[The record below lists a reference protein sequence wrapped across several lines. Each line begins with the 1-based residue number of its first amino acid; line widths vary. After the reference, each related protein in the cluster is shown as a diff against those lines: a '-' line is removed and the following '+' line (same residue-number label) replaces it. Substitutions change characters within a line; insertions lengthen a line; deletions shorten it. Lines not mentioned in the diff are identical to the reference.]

1 MYANLK
7 SISDL
12 FRSTLPAITA
22 TVLLSGPVV
31 AQHYDFD
38 TRYRPNNSMTPWH
51 SQQAFPSG
59 FHQLETPTIAA
70 QPIVEAVPSQP
81 IIQPM
86 MIETQH
92 DQALPTPIAGEVLAF
107 PTHAA
112 VPAVET
118 PLLETPMMGTPM
130 IETPTI
136 ETPMIETP
144 MVGAPMTE
152 TPIAGAESELPTQW
166 NQEIPEGYDPAYP
179 IEYPGSNFQG
189 YYPVE
194 GGIVAPPTGEIVGET
209 SPSQPVSDSFAD
221 TGMSSSD
228 SEAPMIPSVVVADSE
243 TGIVMPEP
251 GMINESP
258 DMTNSEETMPQ
269 SDELS
274 ANNLAVTAADRNGD
288 AESEA
293 DLIRKLKQR
302 LQAADLRA
310 REAEEKAMAI
320 ARQASEDQRQLDQL
334 KAQTAESNSSAAKAK
349 SQENTLQKKIDQLKT
364 ELDSSNEAV
373 KRMRALVT
381 KNQKKM
387 KQLREKLNQSNA
399 SKKQLEAQN
408 AEATPQLDLSPNEA
422 AGGIEANNVT
432 EQNAAK
438 DNPNKTKSNKTKSN
452 KSAKESNL
460 TKKISNL
467 ETARDKQLASA
478 AARIKSDFQAKIDAK
493 LDSGKTADHPEV
505 KALKD
510 SLQQRLKESDKNIR
524 RRYQRQINKLLKEAA
539 ARSRS

>member
-70 QPIVEAVPSQP
+70 QPIVEAAPSQP

-92 DQALPTPIAGEVLAF
+92 DQSLPTPIAGEVLAF

-144 MVGAPMTE
+144 MVGA
-152 TPIAGAESELPTQW
+152 ESELPTQW

-194 GGIVAPPTGEIVGET
+194 GGVVAPPTGEIVGET
-209 SPSQPVSDSFAD
+209 SPSQAVSDSFAD

-258 DMTNSEETMPQ
+258 DMTNSEETIPQ

-274 ANNLAVTAADRNGD
+274 AENLAVTAADRNGD
-288 AESEA
+288 AEFEA

-320 ARQASEDQRQLDQL
+320 ARQASEDQKQLDQL
-334 KAQTAESNSSAAKAK
+334 KAQTAESNSSAAKAIF
-349 SQENTLQKKIDQLKT
+349 QETVLQKKINQLQT
-364 ELDSSNEAV
+364 ELDSSKAAV
-373 KRMRALVT
+373 KRMKALAT

-387 KQLREKLNQSNA
+387 KQLSEKLNQSNA
-399 SKKQLEAQN
+399 STKQLEAQN
-408 AEATPQLDLSPNEA
+408 AEATLQLDPSPNEA

-438 DNPNKTKSNKTKSN
+438 DNPNKTKSSETKSN